1 MQTLVVGCGTI
12 GSTIA
17 ALLCK
22 EGHNVTVIDKNR
34 ENVQSVT
41 DRLDAM
47 GYCADGTNLDDLREA
62 GIADTDLAI
71 AVTDSDEK
79 NFLSCMLARKA
90 GNCQTIC
97 RLATSQSVNN
107 ARFLGEEMGLS
118 MVINPKFAAARAIQR
133 LLKYP
138 AAIDVET
145 FANGR
150 VELSRYRV
158 RANSILIDCPM
169 KDISQRIRCSILVCI
184 VERNGDVFIPDGNFT
199 LRENDVISVVAD
211 NANIM
216 KFMKKAGMDTDPLR
230 RVMIVGGSS
239 TAEYLT
245 GLLLELGVDVTLIEK
260 DMKRCEELSFLFP
273 KASIVHDDGTDR
285 DTLMEEGIQTCDAFV
300 ALTARDEENIL
311 LSLYVKSI
319 SHAKVISRMH
329 HISYDNLLDSFDI
342 GSVIVPQNIVANAVL
357 RFVRAMNNSMES
369 NVETLYRLAGGRVEA
384 LEFAIK
390 DRSAVIDVPL
400 RTLRTKPQLLIAA
413 IIRNGKV
420 IIPGGADTIQIGD
433 RVIVIT
439 AQNGLDEISD
449 ILAK

>member
-1 MQTLVVGCGTI
+1 MQTLVIGCGTI

-17 ALLCK
+17 ALLCR
-22 EGHNVTVIDKNR
+22 EGHNVTVIDR
-34 ENVQSVT
+34 SRDNVQNVT

-47 GYCADGTNLDDLREA
+47 GYCADGTNLDDLIEA
-62 GIADTDLAI
+62 GVKDTDLAI
-71 AVTDSDEK
+71 AVTEGDEK
-79 NFLSCMLARKA
+79 NFIACMLAKKA

-97 RLATSQSVNN
+97 RVATAESQRN
-107 ARFLGEEMGLS
+107 ARFLRDEMGLS
-118 MVINPKFAAARAIQR
+118 MVINPKILSARAIQR

-158 RANSILIDCPM
+158 RENSILTDCPL
-169 KDISQRIRCSILVCI
+169 KDLSQRIRCSILVCI
-184 VERNGDVFIPDGNFT
+184 VERNGKVFIPGGDFT
-199 LRENDVISVVAD
+199 LRANDIISVVAD

-216 KFMKKAGMDTDPLR
+216 KFMKKAGMDTDPVR

-245 GLLLELGVDVTLIEK
+245 RMLLELGMDVTLLEK
-260 DMKRCEELSFLFP
+260 DMKRCEELSYLFP

-285 DTLMEEGIQTCDAFV
+285 DTLVEEGVLTSDAFV
-300 ALTARDEENIL
+300 ALTSRDEENIL

-319 SHAKVISRMH
+319 SGAKVISRMH
-329 HISYDNLLDSFDI
+329 HISYDNLMDDFDI

-357 RFVRAMNNSMES
+357 RFVRAMNNSMDS

-390 DRSAVIDVPL
+390 DVSPIIGVPL
-400 RTLRTKPQLLIAA
+400 KNLRLKPQVIIAA
-413 IIRNGKV
+413 IMRRDGV
-420 IIPGGADTIQIGD
+420 IIPGGTDSIQIGD
-433 RVIVIT
+433 RVIIIT
-439 AQNGLDEISD
+439 AQEGLNEIKE
-449 ILAK
+449 IVL

>member
-1 MQTLVVGCGTI
+1 MQTLVIGCGTI

-17 ALLCK
+17 ALLCR
-22 EGHNVTVIDKNR
+22 EGHNVTVIDR
-34 ENVQSVT
+34 SRDNVQNVT

-47 GYCADGTNLDDLREA
+47 GYCADGTNLDDLIEA
-62 GIADTDLAI
+62 GVKDTDLAI
-71 AVTDSDEK
+71 AVTEGDEK
-79 NFLSCMLARKA
+79 NFIACMLAKKA

-97 RLATSQSVNN
+97 RVATAESQRN
-107 ARFLGEEMGLS
+107 ARFLRDEMGLS
-118 MVINPKFAAARAIQR
+118 MVINPKILSARAIQR

-158 RANSILIDCPM
+158 RENSILTDCPL
-169 KDISQRIRCSILVCI
+169 KDLSQRIRCSILVCI
-184 VERNGDVFIPDGNFT
+184 VERNGEVFIPGGDFT
-199 LRENDVISVVAD
+199 LRANDIISVVAD

-216 KFMKKAGMDTDPLR
+216 KFMKKAGMDTDPVR

-245 GLLLELGVDVTLIEK
+245 RMLLELGMDVTLIEK
-260 DMKRCEELSFLFP
+260 DMKRCEELSYLFP

-285 DTLMEEGIQTCDAFV
+285 DTLMEEGILTSDAFV
-300 ALTARDEENIL
+300 ALTSRDEENIL

-319 SHAKVISRMH
+319 SGAKVISRMH
-329 HISYDNLLDSFDI
+329 HIFYDNLMDDFDI

-357 RFVRAMNNSMES
+357 RFVRAMNNSMDS

-390 DRSAVIDVPL
+390 DVSPIIGVPL
-400 RTLRTKPQLLIAA
+400 KNLRLKPQVIIAA
-413 IIRNGKV
+413 IMRRDGV
-420 IIPGGADTIQIGD
+420 IIPGGTDSIQIGD
-433 RVIVIT
+433 RVIIIT
-439 AQNGLDEISD
+439 AQEGLNEIKE
-449 ILAK
+449 IVL